1 METGVESR
9 EAPPRTPDAEADA
22 ASVLSSMIHAGS
34 PPPPPPRAFDIS
46 AHALAATSTLREPG
60 RKKRRRSVA
69 AGANGGRW
77 SDEEHAA
84 FLQGVAV
91 HG

>member
-1 METGVESR
+1 MLLT
-9 EAPPRTPDAEADA
+9 
-22 ASVLSSMIHAGS
+22 
-34 PPPPPPRAFDIS
+34 
-46 AHALAATSTLREPG
+46 
-60 RKKRRRSVA
+60 RRRSVA

-91 HG
+91 HD